1 MTWFTFDNFWQ
12 MLCNE
17 KAQFMVGL
25 LNLAKIEL
33 KRITRERYRQKLPNN
48 ESGLLA
54 IIIWKILKKT
64 QINFLKST

>member
-1 MTWFTFDNFWQ
+1 
-12 MLCNE
+12 
-17 KAQFMVGL
+17 MVGL